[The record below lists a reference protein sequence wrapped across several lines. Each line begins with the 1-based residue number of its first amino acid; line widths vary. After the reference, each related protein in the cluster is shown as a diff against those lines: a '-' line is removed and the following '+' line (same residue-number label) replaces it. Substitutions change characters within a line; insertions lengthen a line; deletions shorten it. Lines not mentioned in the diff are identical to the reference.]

1 MCKRCYKINMQTPMG
16 IKCGTISVMIE
27 KGRVKGNLNVM
38 NHKNP
43 LLGFIDEEGNCKL
56 TGSIVTLMQT
66 VSYEA
71 YGKIE
76 EDKISLTIYGGRNV
90 FQMVGEKSMEDEI
103 QLEMRI

>member
-1 MCKRCYKINMQTPMG
+1 
-16 IKCGTISVMIE
+16 
-27 KGRVKGNLNVM
+27 
-38 NHKNP
+38 
-43 LLGFIDEEGNCKL
+43 
-56 TGSIVTLMQT
+56 MQT

-103 QLEMRI
+103 QLKRRI

>member
-56 TGSIVTLMQT
+56 TVRIAQIQS
-66 VSYEA
+66 
-71 YGKIE
+71 KHC
-76 EDKISLTIYGGRNV
+76 LTAASPIINNT
-90 FQMVGEKSMEDEI
+90 
-103 QLEMRI
+103 